1 MSSTEAE
8 CASELCKK
16 QPAKRQERTQV
27 YHQQESAGLDLEQPL
42 QESSGQV
49 HALAGMCSEK
59 KLLVHKVAALEV
71 QLAALEQDRQGL
83 SEQLT
88 PARSVNEPL
97 EYSLSEAQQD
107 ILQLEITKSQLE
119 TQLETVTQANE
130 VIQGEVKCLR
140 WKLEAERSLMQE
152 ERKNMA
158 EQLLQ
163 AEQQHNKTLELRE
176 TDHEVEGNKLLQAL
190 HERDR
195 LQAVKAKA
203 LQETLTYMITI
214 LSEREGETLCQEQ
227 TRTLEKQ
234 KEMHETARNQII
246 NNVTDENPESLQK
259 QNQEAEEATEMLLR
273 AVREHVEQTLE
284 TLKGKD
290 RLLAIQRQQTRSYE
304 EKTEEKINVLRKDLE
319 YAMAVLKEK
328 DFVIESQKEVIE
340 TFQNQEQDSEQQKK
354 TLQQLEVLLK
364 EKDQEIVSLRKQ
376 CEACSEKEKKHGA
389 EQKNLQATKQTLKER
404 EEKIRALEEAVSKLQ
419 QQKEESAVMTKA
431 IQQKLQYMESSLGAR
446 EKEIMSL
453 QGHVQDLQKQK
464 ELAGKQAKTLEQ
476 DLEKMRQRL
485 KENNLEFL
493 KQTKESNMSWLCGN
507 LLEKV
512 AKKRDT
518 DRFHHQATAEGV
530 QQSWLLEKKLLLQQL
545 ESLQQEVARL
555 KLANTELKEFNTE
568 LKKTLE
574 EVKQAFTAHAKP
586 HSLLEHHTSP
596 QRAVWGPLLVP
607 FPLPLSPWTHP
618 FVFSFS
624 SGTSFAFANARSLQ
638 YHPSCP
644 GVPIHT
650 HTGLSCVRKCFLLLF
665 LVHSLH

>member
-453 QGHVQDLQKQK
+453 QGH
-464 ELAGKQAKTLEQ
+464 
-476 DLEKMRQRL
+476 
-485 KENNLEFL
+485 
-493 KQTKESNMSWLCGN
+493 
-507 LLEKV
+507 
-512 AKKRDT
+512 
-518 DRFHHQATAEGV
+518 ATAEGV